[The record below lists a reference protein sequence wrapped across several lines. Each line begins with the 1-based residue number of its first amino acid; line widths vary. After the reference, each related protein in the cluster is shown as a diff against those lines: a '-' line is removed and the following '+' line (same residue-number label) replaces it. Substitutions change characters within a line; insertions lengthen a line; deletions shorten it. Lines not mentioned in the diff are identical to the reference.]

1 MPVRKPNG
9 ILEKGVEGEDFMFE
23 GIESLYAC
31 DDSVF
36 PVSPAGRP
44 SLTLPGQSHLSEGSP
59 RLLRL
64 LYRDALYSFLLAYV
78 VIIG

>member
-9 ILEKGVEGEDFMFE
+9 IVEKGVEGEDFMFE
-23 GIESLYAC
+23 G

-64 LYRDALYSFLLAYV
+64 LYRDAPYSFLLAYV
-78 VIIG
+78 VIFG